1 MPLFP
6 DLALYRTTVRSG
18 DISRNDRAWFRRYCQ
33 ATPWPRRIARIETQA
48 RHQFHFVFALGCVE
62 RRSSVSRQLAAS
74 PMLVF
79 PQRVENAFGVTV
91 KYSHR
96 TYSGE

>member
-1 MPLFP
+1 
-6 DLALYRTTVRSG
+6 
-18 DISRNDRAWFRRYCQ
+18 
-33 ATPWPRRIARIETQA
+33 
-48 RHQFHFVFALGCVE
+48 
-62 RRSSVSRQLAAS
+62 
-74 PMLVF
+74 MLVF